1 MSTLSE
7 RMITV
12 GEIQDMMRATRTD
25 FDELNPTEQGI
36 MLSHIDTAIANDFL
50 DEEYKRDPRKFCLR
64 LGSMF
69 SIDICICGILPEDAD
84 MKSPNVFDVPS
95 KDVSVR
101 RDMFSAMLA
110 FIIGAKPSSRL
121 WYVVVPVDVY
131 IEHVRERCGDGVAG
145 TLQKMLFWE
154 VHDKRGTIEM
164 IHNLKL
170 ISGAIFESVR
180 RDIFERV

>member
-12 GEIQDMMRATRTD
+12 GEIQDMMRATRAD

-50 DEEYKRDPRKFCLR
+50 DEKYNDPRKFCLR
-64 LGSMF
+64 RGSMF
-69 SIDICICGILPEDAD
+69 SIDIYICGILPDDAD
-84 MKSPNVFDVPS
+84 MKSPTVHDVPS
-95 KDVSVR
+95 RDVSVT
-101 RDMFSAMLA
+101 RDMFSSMLP
-110 FIIGAKPSSRL
+110 FIIGAKASSRL
-121 WYVVVPVDVY
+121 WCVVVPVDVY

-145 TLQKMLFWE
+145 ALQKMLFWE
-154 VHDKRGTIEM
+154 VSDKRGQIDTIRN
-164 IHNLKL
+164 IKL

-180 RDIFERV
+180 RDIFER